1 MSNGFCE
8 TIRIKVTFLSYR
20 RKSLSSECYNVDT
33 TLSIVIKYNMVD
45 SFKID
50 FVYAVDAL
58 SSSCFQDLE
67 IFGFLL
73 FLF

>member
-1 MSNGFCE
+1 MSNGFYE
-8 TIRIKVTFLSYR
+8 TIRIKVTFLSCR
-20 RKSLSSECYNVDT
+20 RKRFSSECYNVDT
-33 TLSIVIKYNMVD
+33 TLSIVD

>member
-1 MSNGFCE
+1 MYAQHENN
-8 TIRIKVTFLSYR
+8 
-20 RKSLSSECYNVDT
+20 RKPNISRSWKQEGRKRFSSECYNVDT
-33 TLSIVIKYNMVD
+33 TWSIVD

-67 IFGFLL
+67 KL
-73 FLF
+73 